1 MPCQISA
8 PTVFDI
14 SSTYYALTTLQL
26 AKMVSQDP
34 FKYIQLQ
41 PSMNT
46 ARVVDILPGDDST
59 PIQCQMRVINL
70 DVASPYCAL
79 SYVWGERSECYKIS
93 VDQKEKWVTQKLY
106 EAMQHLRSRAETFT
120 IWIDAICINQ
130 LDSSEKSVQVR
141 KMQEIYGRSK
151 EVLIWL
157 GSERD
162 GSASAIALAS
172 FISAYWSEKGLNL
185 TDAESDFRHKSIADL
200 SILLD
205 RCKIDSTSVEAFRL
219 LIARDWFERVWT
231 VQEAAAPVKKKTIQC
246 GYSRIDWW
254 SFIAAAKFLSH
265 AIIRPDLKDY
275 FPNSN
280 PLSTTTP
287 LRGLFNLDQLQR
299 LIEGGSHQTDLLR
312 TLANHRHYKATDPRD
327 KVYALLGLVTEALT
341 EDWVYNYSLDFR
353 TVYLKVAEHC
363 ILHQGSFECL
373 GYCNP
378 SARDPDLSTWIPN
391 WHDPSVRHPLAYHS
405 KQKSGFGG
413 PNLFLKR
420 MYSSS
425 ADVTSQKRRID
436 LSIPQRPRLVTEG
449 FCVGNV
455 VVTRPP
461 HYHDAIHVLTE
472 REPDNPQDI
481 YRPTGETILEAFSH
495 TVVAD
500 VAKKGPLRERG
511 YRIDWHCWRSVKNY
525 VQPPTSTQRRVEW
538 GSLLFATFGR
548 SFVLSNNGYMCLAPG
563 ETRPGDQICV
573 LLGGHVFYVLRP
585 VGDHWSFIG
594 ECYVHGFMDG
604 EAMGLLEKGTFELQ
618 EFTIA

>member
-1 MPCQISA
+1 M
-8 PTVFDI
+8 
-14 SSTYYALTTLQL
+14 
-26 AKMVSQDP
+26 KM
-34 FKYIQLQ
+34 
-41 PSMNT
+41 
-46 ARVVDILPGDDST
+46 ARVVDILPGDYST
-59 PIQCQMRVINL
+59 PVQSQMRVIKL
-70 DVASPYCAL
+70 DAAPPYCAL
-79 SYVWGERSECYKIS
+79 SYVWGESLECYKIS

-106 EAMQHLRSRAETFT
+106 KAMQHLRSPVETFT
-120 IWIDAICINQ
+120 VWIDAICINQ
-130 LDSSEKSVQVR
+130 LDSSEKSAQVR

-157 GSERD
+157 GPEGD

-172 FISAYWSEKGLNL
+172 FISAYWSDEGLNL
-185 TDAESDFRHKSIADL
+185 ADAESDFRNKSLADL

-205 RCKIDSTSVEAFRL
+205 RCKFDSTAVEAFRL

-265 AIIRPDLKDY
+265 AVIRPDLKDY
-275 FPNSN
+275 FPNTS
-280 PLSTTTP
+280 PLATTP

-299 LIEGGSHQTDLLR
+299 LIGGGSHQTDLLR
-312 TLANHRHYKATDPRD
+312 TLANYRHYKATDPRD

-341 EDWVYNYSLDFR
+341 EDWVYDYSLDFP

-391 WHDPSVRHPLAYHS
+391 WHDPSVRHPLAYHL
-405 KQKSGFGG
+405 KQKSGVGA
-413 PNLFLKR
+413 PNLFLER
-420 MYSSS
+420 MYSAS
-425 ADVTSQKRRID
+425 ANVTSQKRRID

-449 FCVGNV
+449 FCVGDV

-461 HYHDAIHVLTE
+461 HYQDAIHVLKE
-472 REPDNPQDI
+472 WEPDNPQDI
-481 YRPTGETILEAFSH
+481 YRPTGETILEAFSR

-511 YRIDWHCWRSVKNY
+511 YSVDWPSWRSIRNY
-525 VQPPTSTQRRVEW
+525 EQPPTSTQRRVEW
-538 GSLLFATFGR
+538 GSLLFATVGR
-548 SFVLSNNGYMCLAPG
+548 SFFLSNNGYMCLAPG

-573 LLGGHVFYVLRP
+573 LLGGHVLYVLRP
-585 VGDHWSFIG
+585 VGQNWLFIG
-594 ECYVHGFMDG
+594 ECYVHGLMDG
-604 EAMGLLEKGTFELQ
+604 EAMGLLESGTFGLQ